1 MTNGRKLEQ
10 VQAWSGDAPF
20 ARKVKS
26 WLWIAIWTFV
36 GAVVG
41 TVLAY
46 ILFGIAYTGW
56 GVLMEKFATPGPART
71 GDPIDTW
78 AVGIVGMMMALPVV
92 LAGFIGGAVVGFRFG
107 RRRHH

>member
-1 MTNGRKLEQ
+1 MGEYSIKSRR
-10 VQAWSGDAPF
+10 ADAPI
-20 ARKVKS
+20 AGKVKS

-56 GVLMEKFATPGPART
+56 GVLMEQFATPKPERT

-78 AVGIVGMMMALPVV
+78 AVGIVGMMMARPVV
-92 LAGFIGGAVVGFRFG
+92 LAGFITGAVAGFRFG
-107 RRRHH
+107 RR